1 MSDGASSRRRL
12 LGAATAVAAGAATM
26 AAATTVP
33 AYLAAPATNPPQ
45 PPPDRERFAGKAVLV
60 TGGTSGIGEATVRA
74 FAAEGALVA
83 FCGRRTELGTRIEQ
97 EIAGAGGTARY
108 VQADVRVPEQ
118 VERFVAAAVAAFGR
132 LDIAVNNAGITITG
146 PLHEL
151 TVEQWDDVQHTNAR
165 GIFLAI
171 KYEAPAMLAS
181 GGGVIICTAS
191 ESRRPG
197 GAAYTASK
205 QAVKGI
211 VDAAAMDYGPQGIR
225 VNAIAP
231 GTTDTPFVRPPG
243 LPDAVWEAFKRA
255 WGPRNVSALE
265 RMATAEE
272 IARSVL
278 ALCTDEFSF
287 QAGSTVLVGGG
298 PLGGGRM
305 NMPPGAPT

>member
-1 MSDGASSRRRL
+1 
-12 LGAATAVAAGAATM
+12 
-26 AAATTVP
+26 
-33 AYLAAPATNPPQ
+33 
-45 PPPDRERFAGKAVLV
+45 
-60 TGGTSGIGEATVRA
+60 
-74 FAAEGALVA
+74 
-83 FCGRRTELGTRIEQ
+83 
-97 EIAGAGGTARY
+97 

-118 VERFVAAAVAAFGR
+118 VERFVAATVAAFGR
-132 LDIAVNNAGITITG
+132 LDIAVNNAGITATR

-151 TVEQWDDVQHTNAR
+151 AVEQWDDVQHTNAR
-165 GIFLAI
+165 GVFLAI
-171 KYEAPAMLAS
+171 KYEVPAMLDS
-181 GGGVIICTAS
+181 GGGVIICTSS

-205 QAVKGI
+205 QAIKGI

-231 GTTDTPFVRPPG
+231 GTTDTSFVRPSG

-255 WGPRNVSALE
+255 WGPRNISALE
-265 RMATAEE
+265 RMATADE

-305 NMPPGAPT
+305 NPPPGFPA

>member
-1 MSDGASSRRRL
+1 MTMDERSDGRSSRRRF
-12 LGAATAVAAGAATM
+12 LGAAAG
-26 AAATTVP
+26 VP
-33 AYLAAPATNPPQ
+33 AYLAAPATNPPPA
-45 PPPDRERFAGKAVLV
+45 PPERRRFAGKAVLV

-74 FAAEGALVA
+74 FAAEGARVA
-83 FCGRRTELGTRIEQ
+83 FCGRRAELGARIER
-97 EIAGAGGTARY
+97 EVAAAAGSARY

-118 VERFVAAAVAAFGR
+118 VERFVAAAVAEFGR

-151 TVEQWDDVQHTNAR
+151 TAEQWDDVQHTNAR
-165 GIFLAI
+165 GVFLAI

-211 VDAAAMDYGPQGIR
+211 VNAAAMDYGPQGIR

-243 LPDAVWEAFKRA
+243 LPDAVWEGFKRA

-298 PLGGGRM
+298 PFGGSRM
-305 NMPPGAPT
+305 NPPPGFPA